1 MNALRFDEPVY
12 LTVGIGVPAAIGSV
26 ERAYALLN
34 DWPVWRRNSAHTVAL
49 NACKAAL
56 AGEIDAETARTTL
69 VAFAR
74 VSNALAGDVQDVAVF
89 TPSIAASATRP
100 LELRP

>member
-12 LTVGIGVPAAIGSV
+12 LTVGIGVPAEINSV

-34 DWPVWRRNSAHTVAL
+34 DWPVWRRNAAHEMAL

-56 AGEIDAETARTTL
+56 AGEIDAETARATL
-69 VAFAR
+69 AAFAR
-74 VSNALAGDVQDVAVF
+74 RAEAPLRAAEDKQDHFLPTSASVL
-89 TPSIAASATRP
+89 SIAG
-100 LELRP
+100 LRQ

>member
-1 MNALRFDEPVY
+1 MNAMRFDEPVY
-12 LTVGIGVPAAIGSV
+12 LTVGIGVPAEIGTV

-34 DWPVWRRNSAHTVAL
+34 DWPVWRRNSAHAVAL

-69 VAFAR
+69 VAFAKR
-74 VSNALAGDVQDVAVF
+74 SNALAGDNRDMTIF
-89 TPSIAASATRP
+89 ASPVRGSKIRP
-100 LELRP
+100 MELYP

>member
-12 LTVGIGVPAAIGSV
+12 LTVGIGVPTEINNV

-34 DWPVWRRNSAHTVAL
+34 DWPVWLRNSAHEVAL

-56 AGEIDAETARTTL
+56 AGEIDAETARVTL
-69 VAFAR
+69 AAFAR
-74 VSNALAGDVQDVAVF
+74 RTELPFGDTEDKQGHSLPTNGSAV
-89 TPSIAASATRP
+89 TTDG
-100 LELRP
+100 LRL

>member
-12 LTVGIGVPAAIGSV
+12 LTVGIGVPAEIASV

-34 DWPVWRRNSAHTVAL
+34 DWPVWRRNSAHAVAL

-56 AGEIDAETARTTL
+56 AGEIDAETGRTTL
-69 VAFAR
+69 VAFAKR
-74 VSNALAGDVQDVAVF
+74 SNALAGDAEDVAIV
-89 TPSIAASATRP
+89 PSSISGSAIR
-100 LELRP
+100 LMELRP